1 MRLAF
6 FLQNRCRAPY
16 TLDVY
21 CRVYPLLALT
31 PTRCCKQQ
39 GPETAF
45 MDRRTIFVTGASGFV
60 GRALCHTLST
70 QAAFA
75 TRGAVRVAGTPLPAG
90 VQAAIVSDLNAS
102 TDWAAA
108 LAGVDVL
115 VHAAARVHVMNE
127 TAADSLA
134 AFRQVNVE
142 GTLNLA
148 RQAAAAGVRRF
159 VFISSIK
166 VNGETS
172 QPGRPLRADD
182 APAPVDAYGI
192 SKQEAE
198 QGLFELAA
206 SCDMEVVVIRP
217 VLVYGPGVKA
227 NFHSMMRWVQRGL
240 PLPFGVVDNRR
251 SLVSLG
257 NLVDLIVTCIE
268 HPAAANQVFIASD
281 GDDVSLPVLLRA
293 LGQALGR
300 PVRLLPVPVGALKF
314 AAGLVGRGDLA
325 LRLLGS
331 LQVDIRKNR
340 ELLGWTPPL
349 TLDQGLQIT
358 ARSFL
363 EHRY

>member
-1 MRLAF
+1 
-6 FLQNRCRAPY
+6 
-16 TLDVY
+16 
-21 CRVYPLLALT
+21 
-31 PTRCCKQQ
+31 
-39 GPETAF
+39 
-45 MDRRTIFVTGASGFV
+45 MDRRTILVTGASGFV

-240 PLPFGVVDNRR
+240 PLPFGAVDNRR